1 MIMQDSRNIAEDNTE
16 FIDAIKKG
24 NIPPEPPDIYDY
36 YNFNSEDSM
45 EMFRLKSL
53 CNNHGMW
60 AIVEQKW
67 TKKLANWIGNRKCL
81 EVMAGVGWLA
91 KALSEHGVNIVA
103 TDDFSWTLKARH
115 KNESL
120 KEIYPDIIKE
130 DAISAVKK
138 YDADVLI
145 VSWPPYED
153 RTICDVCDIW
163 GTKKPIVYIGEG
175 LGGCCA
181 VSEFFENYKEDE
193 SVSISLPQWLYI
205 HDYITI
211 GNWTRE

>member
-1 MIMQDSRNIAEDNTE
+1 MITQDSRNIAEDNTE
-16 FIDAIKKG
+16 FIDAIKNG

-36 YNFNSEDSM
+36 DDNFNSEDSM

-53 CNNHGMW
+53 CNNYGMW

-130 DAISAVKK
+130 DAISAGCNFSITKFR
-138 YDADVLI
+138 YSSDLLI
-145 VSWPPYED
+145 SFN
-153 RTICDVCDIW
+153 
-163 GTKKPIVYIGEG
+163 
-175 LGGCCA
+175 L
-181 VSEFFENYKEDE
+181 F
-193 SVSISLPQWLYI
+193 
-205 HDYITI
+205 
-211 GNWTRE
+211 